1 MNLHE
6 NENQALTVQVV
17 MDILENL
24 VPIERI
30 ITLAYYVDSMD
41 VKHLSEMLQISL
53 TNVKFELGNANEYI
67 YAKCLEY
74 ELENN
79 CRLSDVNEHI
89 INEAFIKL
97 FTQDKYLI
105 RTGN

>member
-1 MNLHE
+1 MNLRE

-30 ITLAYYVDSMD
+30 ITLAYYVDSID
-41 VKHLSEMLQISL
+41 VKRLSEILQISL

-74 ELENN
+74 ELDNN
-79 CRLSDVNEHI
+79 CRLSEVNEHI

-105 RTGN
+105 RMDI